1 MLAFSLVGIGVGFP
15 LVGIGVALG
24 VIIAYGNLLHNL
36 VPTTTS
42 GDALHLKT
50 LRAKVT
56 IGITAGDSVTG
67 MSNKIE

>member
-24 VIIAYGNLLHNL
+24 VIIAYGNLLHIP

-42 GDALHLKT
+42 GDALRLKT

-56 IGITAGDSVTG
+56 IDSTARDSVTG
-67 MSNKIE
+67 MTNRIE